1 MGAHCLLMV
10 TLIKG
15 APFLF
20 LFPLGRNCASKGYGK
35 GLCDDCYVNLCGVF
49 LSTAWNSCLKLWAW
63 VMLFCFCLFIY
74 FFGFLYCLWLL
85 LFFSSTCHCGDKVE

>member
-20 LFPLGRNCASKGYGK
+20 LFSLDRNCASKGYGK
-35 GLCDDCYVNLCGVF
+35 GLCDDCHVNLCGVF
-49 LSTAWNSCLKLWAW
+49 LSTAWNSHLKLWAC
-63 VMLFCFCLFIY
+63 VMLCFFFY
-74 FFGFLYCLWLL
+74 FGFLFCLWFF
-85 LFFSSTCHCGDKVE
+85 FFSSTCHCGDKVE